1 MTQAGQQDVNIGKTA
16 SESYNLLTN
25 SVASSTI
32 VISAEKVVSNTGVS
46 YSTPTL
52 PLMLSICGVGIL
64 IAGIGFLIGM
74 FKGGKKNE
82 NK

>member
-1 MTQAGQQDVNIGKTA
+1 MLAGN
-16 SESYNLLTN
+16 
-25 SVASSTI
+25 
-32 VISAEKVVSNTGVS
+32 AEKAVSNTGVS
-46 YSTPTL
+46 YSAPTL
-52 PLMLSICGVGIL
+52 PLMLSICSVGII